1 MPEGRYA
8 GWRWCPRCRS
18 ELTHAPRE
26 HEAAD
31 VLHCP
36 SCGLVIYDNPA
47 PTASAL
53 VVRDGL
59 LLLTRRARPPEQGLW
74 DVPGGF
80 IEPLEH
86 PQDAV
91 RRELREETGL
101 EIGVG
106 PLTGIFTD
114 VYGDGGVATLNLYYA
129 ATVLGGD
136 EQPADDVSEIG
147 WFPLDQVP
155 LDEIAFEN
163 GRQAIVAFVQKS

>member
-1 MPEGRYA
+1 MPEGRFA
-8 GWRWCPRCRS
+8 GWRWCPRCRA
-18 ELTHAPRE
+18 ELE
-26 HEAAD
+26 HGRPQGEAAD

-36 SCGLVIYDNPA
+36 ACGLVVYDNPA

-53 VVRDGL
+53 VVRDGRL
-59 LLLTRRARPPEQGLW
+59 MLTRRARPPEQGLW

-80 IEPLEH
+80 IDPLEH

-101 EIGVG
+101 DIEVG
-106 PLTGIFTD
+106 PLTGIYTD
-114 VYGDGGVATLNLYYA
+114 VYGEGGVATLNLYYA
-129 ATVLGGD
+129 ATVTGGT

-147 WFPLDQVP
+147 WFPLGDVP

-163 GRQAIVAFVQKS
+163 GRRAISEFVQKS